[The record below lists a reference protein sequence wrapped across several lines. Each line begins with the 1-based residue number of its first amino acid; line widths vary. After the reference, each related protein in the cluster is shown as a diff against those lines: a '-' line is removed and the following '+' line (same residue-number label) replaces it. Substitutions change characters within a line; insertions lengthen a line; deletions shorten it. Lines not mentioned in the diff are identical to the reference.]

1 MKFLKL
7 NDLTRYLIKGK
18 SKEAVQCLI
27 HISKR
32 ESLPDILN
40 AMDKALSHLSNQWY
54 SQYDWDGKPI
64 VNNPTVSYRDLDAF
78 WEAYYACY
86 QYIVKQFFEH
96 SYFKKSSILIG
107 TGTLGNIHKAILQ
120 IDLHLKFHGFQ
131 TKLLGFGLT
140 PDSLEKYKKDIHCY
154 VLSVMAHNKTIPALN
169 YLFDLKTR
177 ISVPIFV
184 GGSAFT
190 AIDAWLTKKTHYMPY
205 FLKKHPEARR
215 FNNVS
220 ELITS
225 VFGKQF
231 VYTPNLDLLL
241 INLNKYHTH
250 LRQSS
255 SNGYT

>member
-18 SKEAVQCLI
+18 TKEAVQCLI
-27 HISKR
+27 HISKK
-32 ESLPDILN
+32 ESFPAILN

-64 VNNPTVSYRDLDAF
+64 VHNPTVSYRDFDVF
-78 WEAYYACY
+78 WDAYYACY

-96 SYFKKSSILIG
+96 SYFEKTSHLIG

-120 IDLHLKFHGFQ
+120 IDLHLKRHGFR
-131 TKLLGFGLT
+131 TKLLGFALT
-140 PDSLEKYKKDIHCY
+140 PEELEKTEKEMNCY
-154 VLSVMAHNKTIPALN
+154 VLSVMAHNQTIPALN

-184 GGSAFT
+184 GGSAFA
-190 AIDAWLTKKTHYMPY
+190 AIDAWLTKKTQYMPY
-205 FLKKHPEARR
+205 FLKEHPETRH

-220 ELITS
+220 ELVNTI
-225 VFGKQF
+225 FGEQF
-231 VYTPNLDLLL
+231 IYVS
-241 INLNKYHTH
+241 NLNFLLVK
-250 LRQSS
+250 LNELIQ
-255 SNGYT
+255 